1 MLSRA
6 TQLPRLGSLAL
17 QRSRP
22 AALRPLLAAR
32 PGLVASRTYA
42 QKRNVPNQSQPASS
56 PKQPTEDAAAAAA
69 ADAAI
74 AAADAASKDAKAP
87 EGKTPEGKTPKDK
100 LPEEKEPEFIPFDKL
115 PDLTQGIPSTL
126 EAEMEKQSDPSSS
139 ALQNIEPSRRR
150 GGDREDAY
158 VPTSER
164 NRRWWVRFLLIGSGI
179 GSLGGIAYLGRG
191 WETNEEL
198 AAHPDIPNGW
208 SPLLWWRRFR
218 ARFGDSVSYYQNPA
232 FDKLLPDP
240 DPSFARPY
248 TLCISL
254 EDMLV
259 HSEWSREHGW
269 RVAKRPGFDYFIR
282 YLSQYYEIVLFTTVP
297 FGNAEALVQKLEPYG
312 FITWP
317 LFREATKFEDGAIVK
332 DLSYLNRDLSKVF
345 MIDTKA
351 SHVRKQPENAI
362 ILPPWKGD
370 PKDRDL
376 VSLVPFLE
384 YVAAMEYP
392 DIRKV
397 LKSFEGKNIPTEFAR
412 REAIARQEFNAQLA
426 KQKHSRPS
434 GMGAIGSMFGLK
446 PGNMS
451 VMASPEEPGT
461 SHDFSQGKMLQD
473 IVREQGLKNYEAL
486 EQQIRETGED
496 YLKQQKEAMEKAQKE
511 AMANLFGS
519 LQMGAPKPGEN
530 EPSKS

>member
-6 TQLPRLGSLAL
+6 AQLSRLGSLAI

-22 AALRPLLAAR
+22 ALASTSIAR
-32 PGLVASRTYA
+32 PAAATVSPWIRTYA
-42 QKRNVPNQSQPASS
+42 DKKPNSAASSS
-56 PKQPTEDAAAAAA
+56 PKPSQPSGNATSPENSTSPSNSSKGAAKDAAAE
-69 ADAAI
+69 
-74 AAADAASKDAKAP
+74 DAKVP
-87 EGKTPEGKTPKDK
+87 ET
-100 LPEEKEPEFIPFDKL
+100 KEDEPIPFDKL

-126 EAEMEKQSDPSSS
+126 EAEMEEHAGRTGS
-139 ALQNIEPSRRR
+139 ALQNVEQTGRRR
-150 GGDREDAY
+150 EHQDTY

-164 NRRWWVRFLLIGSGI
+164 NRRWWVRFLMIGSG
-179 GSLGGIAYLGRG
+179 LGAVSSIVYLGRG
-191 WETNEEL
+191 WDDDAEA

-208 SPLLWWRRFR
+208 SPLLWWKRFR

-240 DPSFARPY
+240 DPSFSRPY

-282 YLSQYYEIVLFTTVP
+282 YLSQYYEIVLFTSVP

-317 LFREATKFEDGAIVK
+317 LFREATKFEEGEIVK

-345 MIDTKA
+345 MIDTKP

-362 ILPPWKGD
+362 ILEPWKGD
-370 PKDRDL
+370 PKDREL

-392 DIRKV
+392 DVRKV
-397 LKSFEGKNIPTEFAR
+397 LKSFDGKHIPTEFAR

-426 KQKHSRPS
+426 KRNASHKPS
-434 GMGAIGSMFGLK
+434 GMGALGSLLGLK
-446 PGNMS
+446 PGNMAM
-451 VMASPEEPGT
+451 VVSPDEPG
-461 SHDFSQGKMLQD
+461 SSEAFAQGKMLQD
-473 IVREQGLKNYEAL
+473 LVREQGLKNYEML

-511 AMANLFGS
+511 AMQHMFGS
-519 LQMGAPKPGEN
+519 FSFGGAKPD
-530 EPSKS
+530 EPASNSKP